1 MTLTVPDAAVPPWLV
16 LLLAL
21 AGAGV
26 GLVVAAQLADGRYR
40 HLDERGPSLPRHR
53 VGIAVATALAW
64 GSLTWRFGDAAG
76 WAVLPAYLYLG
87 VVGVALASIDL
98 DVHRLPDVLVLPS
111 VPAVLVLL
119 LVPSAVSGQWGA
131 LGRAALAGVV
141 LFAGYFVLMIVSPG
155 GGGLGFGDVK
165 LALVLGVLLGWVG
178 WGPVIVSVMAAFVL
192 GGLVSVVLLAL
203 RRVSRQSSIAFGPA
217 MIAGAWVALVFP
229 VQVLTGAS

>member
-21 AGAGV
+21 AGARC

-53 VGIAVATALAW
+53 VGHRRGDRAGLGLADLARSAT
-64 GSLTWRFGDAAG
+64 RPAG
-76 WAVLPAYLYLG
+76 PCCPRYLYLG

-119 LVPSAVSGQWGA
+119 LVPSAVSGQWGRS
-131 LGRAALAGVV
+131 GGPR
-141 LFAGYFVLMIVSPG
+141 SPG
-155 GGGLGFGDVK
+155 SCCSPGT
-165 LALVLGVLLGWVG
+165 
-178 WGPVIVSVMAAFVL
+178 SC
-192 GGLVSVVLLAL
+192 
-203 RRVSRQSSIAFGPA
+203 
-217 MIAGAWVALVFP
+217 
-229 VQVLTGAS
+229 

>member
-21 AGAGV
+21 AGAAV

-53 VGIAVATALAW
+53 VGIAAATALAW

-76 WAVLPAYLYLG
+76 WSVLPAYLYLG

-131 LGRAALAGVV
+131 LGRAAVPA
-141 LFAGYFVLMIVSPG
+141 P
-155 GGGLGFGDVK
+155 K
-165 LALVLGVLLGWVG
+165 
-178 WGPVIVSVMAAFVL
+178 
-192 GGLVSVVLLAL
+192 
-203 RRVSRQSSIAFGPA
+203 RRVCRQC
-217 MIAGAWVALVFP
+217 GAVG
-229 VQVLTGAS
+229 TAS

>member
-1 MTLTVPDAAVPPWLV
+1 VSLTVPDAAVPLWLV
-16 LLLAL
+16 LGLAL
-21 AGAGV
+21 AGGVV
-26 GLVVAAQLADGRYR
+26 GLAVAAQLADGRYR
-40 HLDERGPSLPRHR
+40 HLDERGPTLPRHR
-53 VGIAVATALAW
+53 TGIALSTALAR

-111 VPAVLVLL
+111 APAVLALL
-119 LVPSAVSGQWGA
+119 AVASAAVGQWWP
-131 LGRAALAGVV
+131 LGRAVLAALV
-141 LFAGYFVLMIVSPG
+141 LFAGYFLLMVLSPG

-165 LALVLGVLLGWVG
+165 LALVLGLLLGWVG
-178 WGPVIVSVMAAFVL
+178 WGPVVVSVAAAFVL
-192 GGLVSVVLLAL
+192 GGLASVVLLAL

-217 MIAGAWVALVFP
+217 MIAGAFVALVFP

>member
-1 MTLTVPDAAVPPWLV
+1 M
-16 LLLAL
+16 
-21 AGAGV
+21 
-26 GLVVAAQLADGRYR
+26 
-40 HLDERGPSLPRHR
+40 
-53 VGIAVATALAW
+53 
-64 GSLTWRFGDAAG
+64 
-76 WAVLPAYLYLG
+76 LPAYLYLG

-111 VPAVLVLL
+111 VPVVLVLL
-119 LVPSAVSGQWGA
+119 LVPSAAGGQWGA

-141 LFAGYFVLMIVSPG
+141 LFAGYFLLMIVSPG

-165 LALVLGVLLGWVG
+165 LSIVLGMLLGWVG

>member
-1 MTLTVPDAAVPPWLV
+1 MSLTVPDAAVPLWLV
-16 LLLAL
+16 LGLAL
-21 AGAGV
+21 AGGVV
-26 GLVVAAQLADGRYR
+26 GLAVAGQLADGRYR
-40 HLDERGPSLPRHR
+40 HLDERRPALPRHR
-53 VGIAVATALAW
+53 SGIALATALAW
-64 GSLTWRFGDAAG
+64 GALTWRFGDAAG

-111 VPAVLVLL
+111 APAVLALL
-119 LVPSAVSGQWGA
+119 AVASASLGQWWP
-131 LGRAALAGVV
+131 LGRAVLAALV
-141 LFAGYFVLMIVSPG
+141 LFTGYFLLMILSPG

-165 LALVLGVLLGWVG
+165 LALVLGPLLGWVG
-178 WGPVIVSVMAAFVL
+178 WGPVVVSVAAAFVL

-217 MIAGAWVALVFP
+217 MIAGAFVALVFP

>member
-1 MTLTVPDAAVPPWLV
+1 M
-16 LLLAL
+16 
-21 AGAGV
+21 

-53 VGIAVATALAW
+53 VGIAAATALAW

-76 WAVLPAYLYLG
+76 WSVLPAYLYLG

-141 LFAGYFVLMIVSPG
+141 LFAVYFLLMIVSPG

-165 LALVLGVLLGWVG
+165 LAIVLGMLLGWVG

-229 VQVLTGAS
+229 VQVMAGAS

>member
-1 MTLTVPDAAVPPWLV
+1 VSLTVPDAAVPLWLV
-16 LLLAL
+16 LALAL
-21 AGAGV
+21 AGGAV
-26 GLVVAAQLADGRYR
+26 GLVVASQLADGRYR
-40 HLDERGPSLPRHR
+40 HLDERGPALPRHR
-53 VGIAVATALAW
+53 TGIALATALAW

-111 VPAVLVLL
+111 APAVLALL
-119 LVPSAVSGQWGA
+119 AVASGSLGQWWPLARSA
-131 LGRAALAGVV
+131 LAALL
-141 LFAGYFVLMIVSPG
+141 LFAGYFLLMVLSPG

-165 LALVLGVLLGWVG
+165 LALVLGLLLGWVG
-178 WGPVIVSVMAAFVL
+178 WGPVVVSVAAAFVL
-192 GGLVSVVLLAL
+192 GGLASVVLLAL

-217 MIAGAWVALVFP
+217 MIAGALVALVFP